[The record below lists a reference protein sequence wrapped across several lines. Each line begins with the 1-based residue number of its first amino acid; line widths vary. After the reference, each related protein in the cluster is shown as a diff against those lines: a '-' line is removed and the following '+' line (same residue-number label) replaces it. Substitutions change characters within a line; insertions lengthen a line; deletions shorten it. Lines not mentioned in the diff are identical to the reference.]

1 MEFMRWDNARA
12 RAAQKPVGGQN
23 GHSGKLIDRAGW
35 LALAVAV
42 CSCSVG
48 LAQTTQDIRIVS
60 YNTQGDVNPPTPT
73 GVLPYLETVIE
84 GIGQQKYVG
93 DSLLQLPDII
103 ALQETTSNSTTVQP
117 IVTALNSY
125 YKSNIFSYSTY
136 QASTSDGTTSG
147 GGPNALIYNQ
157 STLNLIASVGV
168 GTPAS
173 TSNGEFRQV
182 VRYEF
187 QPIADEG
194 TTAGIFYVY
203 DQHAKSGSATTKDGS
218 TTDGALRN
226 EEAQIVRNDEATLP
240 ANAAVMYVGDFNQD
254 GSTEAAYQTYTAAKS
269 PSGVSQGAG
278 IDPLNPANNY
288 NLTWGSSNV
297 GILTEKD
304 TELEYRDDLQLLT
317 SNIYS
322 DSPGY
327 LNLINSSYHVFGNN
341 GTVGYK
347 ASVNA
352 TANTAINDINGNS
365 YPGVTPLTTSQVLS
379 AMNGSLGS
387 DHLPI
392 VADYSLL
399 IGATW
404 NAATGGSWNTA
415 TNWAVSS
422 IANQS
427 GEVANFVN
435 SIASPATI
443 STDGNWTVGTINIKS
458 AYNYDFEQ
466 GGGGSLTL
474 NNGSNPAAINSN
486 QGNNVINVP
495 MTLSSN
501 TTVSVASS
509 SNLSIGG
516 NISGP
521 GGLTLSGSGPL
532 TLSGANSYSGGTVLN
547 NINVQIASAQSL
559 PVGGAL
565 SIGTDNSTDLVQI
578 ATGAGHV
585 EIGSLA
591 ISSTSTLDI
600 TNNSLAID
608 YSDASPAA
616 TIRGYIISGRDG
628 GLWNGTG
635 IRSSDAA
642 LYTPAVTTVGYK
654 DTGSQI
660 LVMYTWIGDTN
671 LDGSVDESDLLAMAP
686 SGTTNATW
694 SEGDFNYDGIVN
706 ADDYALFQLG
716 AAYAT
721 TNIVNVFPE
730 PTNLAITAFL
740 SMAFLRRNRV
750 QRI

>member
-1 MEFMRWDNARA
+1 M
-12 RAAQKPVGGQN
+12 AA
-23 GHSGKLIDRAGW
+23 
-35 LALAVAV
+35 
-42 CSCSVG
+42 CSCSAG

-117 IVTALNSY
+117 IVTALNNY
-125 YKSNIFSYSTY
+125 YQSNIFSYSTY
-136 QASTSDGTTSG
+136 QATTSDGTTSG

-254 GSTEAAYQTYTAAKS
+254 GSTEAAYQTYTTAKS

-304 TELEYRDDLQLLT
+304 TELEYRDDLELLT
-317 SNIYS
+317 SNIYN

-341 GTVGYK
+341 GTVAYK

-379 AMNGSLGS
+379 AMNANLGS

-443 STDGNWTVGTINIKS
+443 TMDGNWTVGTINIKS

-486 QGNNVINVP
+486 QANNVINVP

-521 GGLTLSGSGPL
+521 GGLTLTGSGPL

-591 ISSTSTLDI
+591 ISSNSTLDI

-608 YSDASPAA
+608 YSGASPAA

-635 IRSSDAA
+635 IRSSDAG
-642 LYTPAVTTVGYK
+642 LYTPAVTTIGYK

-721 TNIVNVFPE
+721 TNIANVVPE
-730 PTNLAITAFL
+730 PENLAIIAFL
-740 SMAFLRRNRV
+740 GMASLRRSRV